1 MLLSMGSLRFMKNM
15 ITDLATMD
23 VRKMEKPLFSGALGD
38 VYQKLR
44 QLPEL
49 QTESITHSDKSNS
62 TSSGVNPLSMKKA
75 SANLI
80 PRLRLDPAKFG
91 TASQKNSGH
100 IMATDMILE
109 DSLMEDQFTPYN
121 NSTVKNLMDK
131 SVSGSLRQVGSK
143 DSISHRSE
151 KEALAAK
158 VMGVPTSSKHSAAD
172 LVNYMDEY
180 EPQRTDLDLSKAKIL
195 AHSPR
200 LYVEAV

>member
-62 TSSGVNPLSMKKA
+62 NSSGVNPLSMKKA

-80 PRLRLDPAKFG
+80 PRLRLDPSKFG
-91 TASQKNSGH
+91 SAS
-100 IMATDMILE
+100 
-109 DSLMEDQFTPYN
+109 
-121 NSTVKNLMDK
+121 
-131 SVSGSLRQVGSK
+131 
-143 DSISHRSE
+143 
-151 KEALAAK
+151 
-158 VMGVPTSSKHSAAD
+158 
-172 LVNYMDEY
+172 
-180 EPQRTDLDLSKAKIL
+180 
-195 AHSPR
+195 
-200 LYVEAV
+200 

>member
-1 MLLSMGSLRFMKNM
+1 
-15 ITDLATMD
+15 
-23 VRKMEKPLFSGALGD
+23 
-38 VYQKLR
+38 
-44 QLPEL
+44 
-49 QTESITHSDKSNS
+49 
-62 TSSGVNPLSMKKA
+62 
-75 SANLI
+75 
-80 PRLRLDPAKFG
+80 
-91 TASQKNSGH
+91 
-100 IMATDMILE
+100 MILE

-131 SVSGSLRQVGSK
+131 SMSGSLRQVASK

-158 VMGVPTSSKHSAAD
+158 VMGVPTSSKHSTND

-200 LYVEAV
+200 LNVETVEAPAKVSYKR